1 MCCLFL
7 STNHVR
13 QRQRKEEPPTHFND
27 CVSKN
32 ELRAVLDDKLNEIL
46 QQITN
51 LARRVEDVE
60 QRRPEPHH
68 EDEEEEELQ
77 DEDAGDAEAEAKA

>member
-1 MCCLFL
+1 M
-7 STNHVR
+7 SGSGKGT
-13 QRQRKEEPPTHFND
+13 EEPPTYFND

-51 LARRVEDVE
+51 LAWRVEDVE
-60 QRRPEPHH
+60 QQCPKPHH

-77 DEDAGDAEAEAKA
+77 YEDAGDAEAEAEA